1 MLTWHRVC
9 IILHM
14 PAQTKLCQADAKTAQ
29 WLSGYLGN
37 LLYGFVRICPHA
49 IHAHFNASIFF
60 VLITIITIYL
70 PSSIYHHLSNIIY
83 LPSSIYHHLSTII
96 YLPSSIYL
104 STSLSIYLSV
114 CLSIYLST
122 YLSIYLSIY
131 LPIYLSTYLSIYP
144 SIYLSIY
151 LSTCHYLSTFLPFCI
166 LIYHL
171 WKISPRVSD
180 PPATHGLIEGPRP
193 HAMALHTAAPKQE
206 RSHLISSHPFGT
218 IQHPSKLSS
227 SAHASS
233 PNVCNLWK
241 LIQGSLTPRPP
252 MD

>member
-96 YLPSSIYL
+96 YLPLYL
-104 STSLSIYLSV
+104 SISLSICLSVYLSIYLP
-114 CLSIYLST
+114 IYLST
-122 YLSIYLSIY
+122 YLSTYLS
-131 LPIYLSTYLSIYP
+131 IYLSTYLSIYP
-144 SIYLSIY
+144 SIYLSFY
-151 LSTCHYLSTFLPFCI
+151 LPLPIYLSTFLHI
-166 LIYHL
+166 DL
-171 WKISPRVSD
+171 
-180 PPATHGLIEGPRP
+180 PPV
-193 HAMALHTAAPKQE
+193 K
-206 RSHLISSHPFGT
+206 
-218 IQHPSKLSS
+218 
-227 SAHASS
+227 
-233 PNVCNLWK
+233 N
-241 LIQGSLTPRPP
+241 
-252 MD
+252 

>member
-96 YLPSSIYL
+96 YLPLYL
-104 STSLSIYLSV
+104 SISLSICLSV
-114 CLSIYLST
+114 

-131 LPIYLSTYLSIYP
+131 LPIYLPTYLSIYLP
-144 SIYLSIY
+144 TFLSIHLSIY
-151 LSTCHYLSTFLPFCI
+151 LSFYLPLPIYLSTFLHI
-166 LIYHL
+166 DL
-171 WKISPRVSD
+171 
-180 PPATHGLIEGPRP
+180 PPV
-193 HAMALHTAAPKQE
+193 K
-206 RSHLISSHPFGT
+206 
-218 IQHPSKLSS
+218 
-227 SAHASS
+227 
-233 PNVCNLWK
+233 N
-241 LIQGSLTPRPP
+241 
-252 MD
+252 

>member
-83 LPSSIYHHLSTII
+83 RPSSIYRHLS
-96 YLPSSIYL
+96 SSL
-104 STSLSIYLSV
+104 SLHLSISLSICLSV
-114 CLSIYLST
+114 

-131 LPIYLSTYLSIYP
+131 LPTYLSIYLP
-144 SIYLSIY
+144 FYRSISSIYLPAITYLPFY
-151 LSTCHYLSTFLPFCI
+151 LSAYWATTC
-166 LIYHL
+166 
-171 WKISPRVSD
+171 
-180 PPATHGLIEGPRP
+180 
-193 HAMALHTAAPKQE
+193 Q
-206 RSHLISSHPFGT
+206 
-218 IQHPSKLSS
+218 KL
-227 SAHASS
+227 
-233 PNVCNLWK
+233 V
-241 LIQGSLTPRPP
+241 QGSLTPRPP

>member
-96 YLPSSIYL
+96 YLPLY
-104 STSLSIYLSV
+104 LSIYLSV
-114 CLSIYLST
+114 C
-122 YLSIYLSIY
+122 LSIY
-131 LPIYLSTYLSIYP
+131 LPIYLSTYLSTYLP
-144 SIYLSIY
+144 IYLSIY
-151 LSTCHYLSTFLPFCI
+151 LSIDPSHLSIYLPLPIYLSTFLHI
-166 LIYHL
+166 DL
-171 WKISPRVSD
+171 
-180 PPATHGLIEGPRP
+180 PPV
-193 HAMALHTAAPKQE
+193 K
-206 RSHLISSHPFGT
+206 
-218 IQHPSKLSS
+218 
-227 SAHASS
+227 
-233 PNVCNLWK
+233 N
-241 LIQGSLTPRPP
+241 
-252 MD
+252 

>member
-14 PAQTKLCQADAKTAQ
+14 PAQTKLCQADAKIAQ

-83 LPSSIYHHLSTII
+83 LPSSIYHHLST
-96 YLPSSIYL
+96 SL
-104 STSLSIYLSV
+104 SLYLSIYLSV
-114 CLSIYLST
+114 

-131 LPIYLSTYLSIYP
+131 LPTYLSIYLP
-144 SIYLSIY
+144 FYLSIY

-166 LIYHL
+166 LICT
-171 WKISPRVSD
+171 KARTIS
-180 PPATHGLIEGPRP
+180 
-193 HAMALHTAAPKQE
+193 
-206 RSHLISSHPFGT
+206 SHLIPLAPFSTPPSCHPLHMLL
-218 IQHPSKLSS
+218 HPM
-227 SAHASS
+227 SATCG
-233 PNVCNLWK
+233 N
-241 LIQGSLTPRPP
+241 
-252 MD
+252 